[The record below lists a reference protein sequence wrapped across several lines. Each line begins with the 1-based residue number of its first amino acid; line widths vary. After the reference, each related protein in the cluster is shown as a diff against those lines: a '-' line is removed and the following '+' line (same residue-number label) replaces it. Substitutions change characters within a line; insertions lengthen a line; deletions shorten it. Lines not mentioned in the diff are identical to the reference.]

1 MSFLFAIYQ
10 RYTQRFWLAG
20 SVLLIERIAA
30 TSSPVVFGYL
40 ISILSGE
47 VDAQPAYLWIGVLL
61 IIALDALCVCCQ
73 YLFQCCMIRETTS
86 MARRMKNDVLQRY
99 LHLGVETQESSSAAE
114 WERRICT
121 DTQIVANSVCPVLGE
136 IAGTL
141 ISFCLVSLV
150 LVCQQPIFLVLM
162 TVLALSFLS
171 IYQSNRLRLTN
182 SARKARTTNYE
193 EGTTLIDLIALTP
206 IIRLFRV
213 GRNLRERFSCITQQ
227 MEQHA
232 TEAEQSANTY
242 TSQIRAIMVV
252 GTSACLILSVILYQL
267 GTMEAGAI
275 VAYTMLVGQI
285 AEQMGQLVFVVPAL
299 AKGAESAQSLE
310 LTFRLTSTPDSA
322 ASPDTDHTQMQS
334 PEASSPLIQLHN
346 VSFAY
351 CGSHRILDGL
361 DWDIRRGEY
370 HSVLGSNGEGKS
382 TLIRLIL
389 GSLQSQEGTL
399 LRHFTRPGYVPQHTA
414 IFHGSLR
421 DNITLCNDTISTD
434 HLKATLHI
442 CRLEKLVTR
451 LGGLDCSIAREQL
464 SGGEIQRIGIARAL
478 AIDPDLLVVDEITNN
493 LDIINKAVIFNAL
506 RELKG
511 GRTIISI
518 SHDLDALADSDYCW
532 LLQRGRLHS
541 IPGDT
546 TESKRANALHLL
558 ESQTHANT
566 AQ

>member
-1 MSFLFAIYQ
+1 MRLLLLLYQ
-10 RYTQRFWLAG
+10 RYACHSWPLLGLLLLAQ
-20 SVLLIERIAA
+20 LAA
-30 TSSPVVFGYL
+30 TISPLVFGKL
-40 ISILSGE
+40 ITMLGDRE
-47 VDAQPAYLWIGVLL
+47 APEAWVWGAIGLVC
-61 IIALDALCVCCQ
+61 ALDALHIGCQ
-73 YLFQCCMIRETTS
+73 YGFNRVMIRQTAS
-86 MARRMKNDVLQRY
+86 MARCMKNEAVRRFFL
-99 LHLGVETQESSSAAE
+99 LPTEKQENNPAGE
-114 WERRICT
+114 WERRISV
-121 DTQIVANSVCPVLGE
+121 DTQVVAQSVCSALGE
-136 IAGTL
+136 IASTL
-141 ISFCLVSLV
+141 IAFCLVSLV
-150 LVCQQPIFLVLM
+150 LIYQQPIFLLLM

-171 IYQSNRLRLTN
+171 VYQSNRLRLIS

-193 EGTTLIDLIALTP
+193 EGTTLLDLIELTP
-206 IIRLFRV
+206 LIRLFRV
-213 GRNLRERFSCITQQ
+213 GSNLQKRFSRVTQR
-227 MEQHA
+227 MEEHSA
-232 TEAEQSANTY
+232 EAEQSANTY
-242 TSQIRAIMVV
+242 TSQIRAIMVL
-252 GTSACLILSVILYQL
+252 GSSACLILSVIMYLL
-267 GTMEAGAI
+267 GTLEAGAI

-285 AEQMGQLVFVVPAL
+285 AGQMGQLVFVVPTL
-299 AKGAESAQSLE
+299 ARGGESAQALE
-310 LTFRLTSTPDSA
+310 QAFTLSTSQDTNDAESEKTPQVQPSW
-322 ASPDTDHTQMQS
+322 P
-334 PEASSPLIQLHN
+334 
-346 VSFAY
+346 VSFLIRLQSISFSY
-351 CGSHRILDGL
+351 HRGKRILDGL